1 MIYCKSCVMSDTRP
15 GIELDLASECNACR
29 IVRSKDDGGIDWDAR
44 MQELRALAEVAK
56 RRKRGAW
63 DCVVPVSG
71 GKDSIYQLHVAK
83 EVLGLKPLAVTYE
96 CPCRTETGERN
107 LRAVKRMADH
117 EQFSLD
123 ERVSGAVMRKTLEEC
138 GDCCWVC
145 HRLMFSYP
153 IKVAMERGIPLVIY
167 GENSQLEYGGAE
179 DEARNTDLDTDWLVA
194 QGIQHGKSER
204 DLVDGV
210 EISEADAAPM
220 RLPSMDEIRAAGV
233 RSVFLG
239 AYMRWD
245 TQQNVQV
252 AQRYGFERR
261 PDGPPEGSLYDFKDI
276 DCEFM
281 TFHHY
286 FKWLKFGFS
295 RVTDHACIEIRDGR
309 MTREQALREIAERE
323 GEEPRE
329 SMERFC
335 DHLGISEARF
345 WEIADSYRDLRIWER
360 GSYGEWRLPEFICAE
375 ERGWKRED

>member
-1 MIYCKSCVMSDTRP
+1 MNYCKSCVMPDTRP
-15 GIELDLASECNACR
+15 GIELDRSGECNACR
-29 IVRSKDDGGIDWDAR
+29 VVRSKDDGRIDWDER
-44 MQELRALAEVAK
+44 MRDLRALAEDAK

-107 LRAVKRMADH
+107 VRVVKRMADH

-123 ERVSGAVMRKTLEEC
+123 QRVSGAVMRKTLESC
-138 GDCCWVC
+138 GDSCWVC

-153 IKVAMERGIPLVIY
+153 IKVAIERGIPLVIY
-167 GENSQLEYGGAE
+167 GENSQLEYGGTD
-179 DEARNTDLDTDWLVA
+179 DEARSTDLDTDWLTA
-194 QGIQHGKSER
+194 QGIQHGKSEQ
-204 DLVDGV
+204 DMVDGV
-210 EISEADAAPM
+210 EISEADVAPLC
-220 RLPSMDEIRAAGV
+220 LPAMDEIRDAGV

-245 TQQNVQV
+245 TQQNLEV
-252 AQRYGFERR
+252 ARRCGFERR

-309 MTREQALREIAERE
+309 MTREQALREVAARE
-323 GEEPRE
+323 GEDPRE

-335 DHLGISEARF
+335 DHLGISEERF
-345 WEIADSYRDLRIWER
+345 WEIADSYRDPRIWER
-360 GSYGEWRLPEFICAE
+360 GPDGEWRLPEFICAAE
-375 ERGWKRED
+375 QGWKDED